1 MNREEALEFIAQSV
15 KSDVDMALVAD
26 AIKALKQE
34 PILDK
39 IRAEIDEV
47 YEELD
52 GCDPDSLG
60 TFACR
65 IDDILDKYKADRS
78 VEETETWNGIHAQ
91 ITAPKG
97 TFDKIFNDTEEDID
111 DI

>member
-1 MNREEALEFIAQSV
+1 MKLTKEDINRINSQYLNDCENTGEMEEIFALAIQALE
-15 KSDVDMALVAD
+15 
-26 AIKALKQE
+26 QE

-65 IDDILDKYKADRS
+65 IDDILDKYKADS
-78 VEETETWNGIHAQ
+78 
-91 ITAPKG
+91 
-97 TFDKIFNDTEEDID
+97 ED
-111 DI
+111 

>member
-1 MNREEALEFIAQSV
+1 MIQEIVMHTEKLDILDGYIYDAETPDVYVYRHKYTGKEIHIAKVPPLYVNVQDYIDKV
-15 KSDVDMALVAD
+15 
-26 AIKALKQE
+26 
-34 PILDK
+34 LDK

-78 VEETETWNGIHAQ
+78 VEDGNV
-91 ITAPKG
+91 
-97 TFDKIFNDTEEDID
+97 N
-111 DI
+111 

>member
-1 MNREEALEFIAQSV
+1 MTREEAIDIV
-15 KSDVDMALVAD
+15 KCLAWHDLRPSEEDIEQ
-26 AIKALKQE
+26 AIKALEQE
-34 PILDK
+34 PIIDK

-65 IDDILDKYKADRS
+65 IDDILDKYKAES
-78 VEETETWNGIHAQ
+78 E
-91 ITAPKG
+91 K
-97 TFDKIFNDTEEDID
+97 
-111 DI
+111 